1 MCVRGSGTDAL
12 AMLSNRSALP
22 RPPCRLGD
30 EKKQGRWS
38 VDETER
44 LREAVAE
51 YLAAR
56 TAAEQQEGVGGDEA
70 TLTLEDIE
78 GAPLQRLPV
87 CCLMASPCSL
97 LTATE
102 ERLVST
108 LWRPKHCLPPLTP
121 PHLGSP
127 CPLALAPCLCRGGGG
142 ACVGRRWRRRLH
154 CQPPHCAG
162 RHRLE
167 CGVTGA
173 LWIGLCCA
181 CCALCCAAAL
191 CRMTSIGMC
200 VGMGIAITAATA
212 PVLMAILTAW
222 PCCCRPWAAAPTCSA
237 WRSGTASCRPQW
249 LHAGSGA
256 RVTTGACSAP
266 SSSGTGLWLET
277 LTGSGVGVCGWCR
290 VVQRPAGAAAG
301 QLLRTQSLAA
311 AVFSMGAPNLHSPCV

>member
-1 MCVRGSGTDAL
+1 VRPCSACQYAASWPHPARCSLPQKSDSCPHFGAPNTASR
-12 AMLSNRSALP
+12 RSP
-22 RPPCRLGD
+22 RP
-30 EKKQGRWS
+30 
-38 VDETER
+38 T
-44 LREAVAE
+44 
-51 YLAAR
+51 LARPAR
-56 TAAEQQEGVGGDEA
+56 SLLPLASAGAAAEPVLDADGAADFTVSRRIVLD
-70 TLTLEDIE
+70 DIDWNVVSQVRF
-78 GAPLQRLPV
+78 GLV
-87 CCLMASPCSL
+87 CAVP
-97 LTATE
+97 AV
-102 ERLVST
+102 R
-108 LWRPKHCLPPLTP
+108 
-121 PHLGSP
+121 
-127 CPLALAPCLCRGGGG
+127 
-142 ACVGRRWRRRLH
+142 
-154 CQPPHCAG
+154 CA
-162 RHRLE
+162 
-167 CGVTGA
+167 
-173 LWIGLCCA
+173 
-181 CCALCCAAAL
+181 ALCCAAAL

-277 LTGSGVGVCGWCR
+277 LTGSGVGVGVCGWCR